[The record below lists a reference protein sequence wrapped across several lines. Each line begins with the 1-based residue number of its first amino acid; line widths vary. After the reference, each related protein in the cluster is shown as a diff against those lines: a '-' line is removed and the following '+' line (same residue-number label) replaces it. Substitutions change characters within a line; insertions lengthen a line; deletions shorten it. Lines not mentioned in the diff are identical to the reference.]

1 MLIYSALFILG
12 FIMAGRIP
20 QHFIDELLARI
31 DIVDIIDAYVPL
43 KKAGRNHQAC
53 CPFHDEKTPSFTVSQ
68 PKQFYHC
75 FGCGANGTA
84 ISFLMEYLH
93 MGFIEAIEDLASR
106 AGLEIPRDTVQTSNT
121 NNQSSELY
129 ELMEIV
135 TGYYSKQL
143 RNHPQAETV
152 ITYLKNRGISGEI
165 AAEYELGFAP
175 PGWDNLLSEL
185 GGSDESQK
193 RLLKIGAIIEND
205 RGGYYDRF
213 RDRLTFPIRDQRG
226 RAIGMGGRV
235 LGDDKPK
242 YLNSPETPIFHKGR
256 ELYGLFQARKTLK
269 EVDSL
274 FVVEGYMDVI
284 ALAQFGI
291 RNAVASLG
299 TAATPEHMEKMF
311 RITNKI
317 VFCFD
322 GDEAGNKAAWRG
334 LENSLPLL
342 KDDKQVYFMFLP
354 AGEDPDTFVQ
364 NKGKEAFLDANLQTP
379 LSEYLFDYLG
389 KGMNLESLEDQA
401 SMAKVTLPYVGKLST
416 APALT
421 SGLLRKLSGITR
433 IPAEELTQQLRE
445 YKTTGTTNIPLRRIR
460 NTTGKND
467 GQQSQL
473 TEAIKLLLRKPELAL
488 VDSLNERLSE
498 IEVKGIEFLIEIVNY
513 IQSNPKTTLAGI
525 TENYRDREKVR
536 NRLIELAPTES
547 KYGDADFSDESIR
560 DSFFDSITRLKE
572 ITIDAKLREF
582 GNISNMDDLTE
593 DKKQEWRLLLK
604 AKKELKLEK
613 T

>member
-1 MLIYSALFILG
+1 
-12 FIMAGRIP
+12 MAGRIP

-106 AGLEIPRDTVQTSNT
+106 AGLEIPRNTVQTSNT

>member
-1 MLIYSALFILG
+1 
-12 FIMAGRIP
+12 MAGRIP

-31 DIVDIIDAYVPL
+31 DIVDIVDAYVPL

-68 PKQFYHC
+68 QKQFYHC

-93 MGFIEAIEDLASR
+93 MDFIEAIEDLASR
-106 AGLEIPRDTVQTSNT
+106 AGVEIPRDAIQASNT

-129 ELMEIV
+129 ELMEIA
-135 TGYYSKQL
+135 TAYYSKQL
-143 RNHPQAETV
+143 RNHPKADSV
-152 ITYLKNRGISGEI
+152 ISYLKGRGISGEI

-205 RGGYYDRF
+205 HGGYYDRF
-213 RDRLTFPIRDQRG
+213 RERLTFPIRDQRG

-256 ELYGLFQARKTLK
+256 ELYGLYQARKALK
-269 EVDSL
+269 DVDSL
-274 FVVEGYMDVI
+274 IVVEGYMDVI
-284 ALAQFGI
+284 ALAQFEI

-311 RITNKI
+311 RVTNKI

-354 AGEDPDTFVQ
+354 EGEDPDTFVR
-364 NKGKEAFLDANLQTP
+364 NKGKEAFLDTNLQTP
-379 LSEYLFDYLG
+379 LSEYLFNYLG
-389 KGMNLESLEDQA
+389 KEMNLESLEDQA
-401 SMAKVTLPYVGKLST
+401 SMAKVTLPFIGKLSS
-416 APALT
+416 APALS
-421 SGLLRKLSGITR
+421 SGLLRKLSGITK
-433 IPAEELTQQLRE
+433 IPTEELIQQLQE
-445 YKTTGTTNIPLRRIR
+445 YKKTGSTNIPSQSMR
-460 NTTGKND
+460 NTINKDD

-473 TEAIKLLLRKPELAL
+473 TEAIKLILRKPELAL
-488 VDSLNERLSE
+488 EDSLNEKLTE
-498 IEVKGIEFLIEIVNY
+498 IEVRGIEFLIEIVDY
-513 IQSNPKTTLAGI
+513 IQSNPTTTIAGI
-525 TENYRDREKVR
+525 TENFRDREKVR
-536 NRLIELAPTES
+536 TRLIKLAPTES
-547 KYGDADFSDESIR
+547 QYGDADFSDESIR
-560 DSFFDSITRLKE
+560 NSFHDSMTRLKE
-572 ITIDAKLREF
+572 ITIDFKLREF
-582 GNISNMDDLTE
+582 GNISNMDELTE
-593 DKKQEWRLLLK
+593 AKKQEWRLLLE
-604 AKKELKLEK
+604 AKKEFKMA
-613 T
+613 

>member
-1 MLIYSALFILG
+1 
-12 FIMAGRIP
+12 MAGRIP

-31 DIVDIIDAYVPL
+31 DIVDIVDAYVPL

-68 PKQFYHC
+68 QKQFYHC

-106 AGLEIPRDTVQTSNT
+106 AGVEIPRDAIQASNA

-129 ELMEIV
+129 ELMEIA
-135 TGYYSKQL
+135 TTYYSKQL
-143 RNHPQAETV
+143 RNHPKADSV
-152 ITYLKNRGISGEI
+152 ISYLKGRGISGEI

-175 PGWDNLLSEL
+175 PGWDNLMTEL
-185 GGSDESQK
+185 GGSDESLK

-205 RGGYYDRF
+205 HGGYYDRF

-256 ELYGLFQARKTLK
+256 ELYGLYQARKTLK
-269 EVDSL
+269 DVDSL

-354 AGEDPDTFVQ
+354 EGEDPDTFVR
-364 NKGKEAFLDANLQTP
+364 NKGKEAFLDTNLQTP
-379 LSEYLFDYLG
+379 LSEYLFNYLS
-389 KGMNLESLEDQA
+389 KEMNLESLEDQA
-401 SMAKVTLPYVGKLST
+401 SMAKITLPYIGKLST
-416 APALT
+416 APALS
-421 SGLLRKLSGITR
+421 SGLLRKLSGITK
-433 IPAEELTQQLRE
+433 IPAEELMQQLQE
-445 YKTTGTTNIPLRRIR
+445 YKKTGSTNIPLHSIR
-460 NTTGKND
+460 NTANKDD

-488 VDSLNERLSE
+488 DDSLNEQLSE
-498 IEVKGIEFLIEIVNY
+498 IEVRGIEFLIEIVKY
-513 IQSNPKTTLAGI
+513 IQSNPKTTIAGI
-525 TENYRDREKVR
+525 TENYRDRKKVR

-547 KYGDADFSDESIR
+547 QYGDADFSDESIR
-560 DSFFDSITRLKE
+560 DSFHDSMTRLKE
-572 ITIDAKLREF
+572 ITIDSKLREF
-582 GNISNMDDLTE
+582 GNISNMDELTE
-593 DKKQEWRLLLK
+593 DKKQEWRLLLE
-604 AKKELKLEK
+604 AKKELKLAK
-613 T
+613 S

>member
-1 MLIYSALFILG
+1 
-12 FIMAGRIP
+12 MAGRIP

-31 DIVDIIDAYVPL
+31 DIVDIVDAYVPL

-68 PKQFYHC
+68 QKQFYHC

-93 MGFIEAIEDLASR
+93 MDFIEAIEDLASR
-106 AGLEIPRDTVQTSNT
+106 AGVEIPRDAIQSSAA

-143 RNHPQAETV
+143 RNHSQANSV
-152 ITYLKNRGISGEI
+152 INYLKSRGISGEI

-175 PGWDNLLSEL
+175 PGWDNLMTEL
-185 GGSDESQK
+185 GGSDGAQK

-256 ELYGLFQARKTLK
+256 ELYGLYQARKTLK

-311 RITNKI
+311 RVTSKI

-354 AGEDPDTFVQ
+354 EGEDPDTFVR
-364 NKGKEAFLDANLQTP
+364 NKGKEAFLDTNLQTP
-379 LSEYLFDYLG
+379 LSEYLFSYLS
-389 KGMNLESLEDQA
+389 KDKDLKSLESQA
-401 SMAKVTLPYVGKLST
+401 SMAKITLPFIGKLSS
-416 APALT
+416 APAL
-421 SGLLRKLSGITR
+421 SSVLVRKLSDITK
-433 IPAEELTQQLRE
+433 IPPEELTVQLRE
-445 YKTTGTTNIPLRRIR
+445 YKQTGSIKTPLHSSGS
-460 NTTGKND
+460 TFKKDD

-488 VDSLNERLSE
+488 DDSLNQRLAE
-498 IEVKGIEFLIEIVNY
+498 IEVRGIEFLIEIVKY
-513 IQSNPKTTLAGI
+513 IQSNPSTTIAGI
-525 TENYRDREKVR
+525 TENYRDREKIR
-536 NRLIELAPTES
+536 NRLIELAPSES
-547 KYGDADFSDESIR
+547 QYGDADFSDESIR
-560 DSFFDSITRLKE
+560 DSFLDSMNRLKE
-572 ITIDAKLREF
+572 ITIDSRLREF
-582 GNISNMDDLTE
+582 GNLSNMDELTE
-593 DKKQEWRLLLK
+593 DKKREWRLLLE
-604 AKKELKLEK
+604 AKKQLKMAK
-613 T
+613 S